1 MNEEGEG
8 VLEGEV
14 RLEVEEKTV
23 DEEGMV
29 SFVESKSKA
38 PVLSPSSPGIEGF
51 TKRVREM
58 SSQLF
63 VTLYALCIYP
73 STHKQLGRH
82 LPKPF
87 CKFPCR
93 SSTEKVAM
101 LQIKSTIKNWKLSN
115 FELLIRITGGGS
127 NQKVQI

>member
-38 PVLSPSSPGIEGF
+38 PVLSPSSPGIGEF
-51 TKRVREM
+51 TKRVYL
-58 SSQLF
+58 S
-63 VTLYALCIYP
+63 LYTQTAETTSP
-73 STHKQLGRH
+73 E
-82 LPKPF
+82 PF
-87 CKFPCR
+87 
-93 SSTEKVAM
+93 
-101 LQIKSTIKNWKLSN
+101 L
-115 FELLIRITGGGS
+115 
-127 NQKVQI
+127 